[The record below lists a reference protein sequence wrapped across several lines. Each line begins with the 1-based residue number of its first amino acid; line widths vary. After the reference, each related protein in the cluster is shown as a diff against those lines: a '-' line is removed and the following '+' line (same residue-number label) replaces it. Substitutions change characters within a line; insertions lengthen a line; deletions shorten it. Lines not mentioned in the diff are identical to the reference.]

1 MMKKFIFV
9 AAMLAMALAA
19 YANPVLAQELP
30 AGPPANAPPGVC
42 EHAPGEFLVG
52 YVSEEALQ
60 AAPAENVVETF
71 PGILVQNLS
80 YPELQNADP
89 ASRFAAE
96 EAKRQELLAR
106 PGVAYVEY
114 NCIASASAAPES
126 GAQERKAPPQAPPA
140 CANCVGYVSDIAR
153 MVIGDGSDGRE
164 AYEAALEA
172 ARSSGDD
179 DNVAF
184 AAEPDPGGTESDGS
198 GDSGEEPAEAEPD
211 EKAADGP
218 QDKAKGKAKGDTKT
232 GSGGAGKSADG
243 SEKDTDTES
252 TDAGST
258 DAGSTDAGSTDAGS
272 GDEPVSGK
280 NAASSEPRG
289 TGVLQ
294 ILALGAGALLL
305 VAGVF
310 VARRTYRG

>member
-1 MMKKFIFV
+1 M
-9 AAMLAMALAA
+9 
-19 YANPVLAQELP
+19 P
-30 AGPPANAPPGVC
+30 PPGVC

-60 AAPAENVVETF
+60 AAPTENVVETF

-80 YPELQNADP
+80 YPELQSADP

-114 NCIASASAAPES
+114 NCVASASAAPE
-126 GAQERKAPPQAPPA
+126 AEAERKALPQAPPA
-140 CANCVGYVSDIAR
+140 CANCVGYVSDVAR
-153 MVIGDGSDGRE
+153 MVIGEGSDGKE

-172 ARSSGDD
+172 ARSSGE
-179 DNVAF
+179 DNVAL
-184 AAEPDPGGTESDGS
+184 AAEA
-198 GDSGEEPAEAEPD
+198 DSGETGSDGTSGAGEEPGEAEPD
-211 EKAADGP
+211 EEATGD
-218 QDKAKGKAKGDTKT
+218 AKGSAKANAKT
-232 GSGGAGKSADG
+232 GSGGSGTTGGG
-243 SEKDTDTES
+243 SEEDTNNEP
-252 TDAGST
+252 TDAE
-258 DAGSTDAGSTDAGS
+258 STDAGS

-294 ILALGAGALLL
+294 VLALGTGALLL

-310 VARRTYRG
+310 VARRTFRG